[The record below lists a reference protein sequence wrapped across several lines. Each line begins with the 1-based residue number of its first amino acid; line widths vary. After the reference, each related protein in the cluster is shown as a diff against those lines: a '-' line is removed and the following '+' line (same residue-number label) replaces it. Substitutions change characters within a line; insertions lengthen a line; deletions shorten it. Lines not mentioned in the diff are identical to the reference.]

1 MDHQREMT
9 QPWVELVQGMTMMP
23 VLLVHSCFLCST
35 PRQALVGMVHS
46 SCSFLFHTYLW
57 WHQMT
62 WPDYSNTAIWLYIA
76 DKSTIM
82 MMMWGF
88 HHYFH
93 PFMATIMFL
102 PCLLDVVHIVLYQH
116 ESVDNKY
123 AYYDLFLLAY
133 ILQVV
138 VASMLFSVRRHSIL
152 FWFFCSMMGYT
163 MEIPGFMH
171 LVIAPGFWI
180 WHDEIKKN
188 FDKNKKDNAL

>member
-9 QPWVELVQGMTMMP
+9 QPWMELVQGMTMMP
-23 VLLVHSCFLCST
+23 VFRVHSYFLSAT
-35 PRQALVGMVHS
+35 PPQALIGMV
-46 SCSFLFHTYLW
+46 HTYLW

-152 FWFFCSMMGYT
+152 FWFFCSMLGYII
-163 MEIPGFMH
+163 EIPGFMH
-171 LVIAPGFWI
+171 LSIAPGFWI
-180 WHDEIKKN
+180 WHNEIKKK